1 MKRQPGYIC
10 CVENATLYCTF
21 SGKEMVSENEIRETS
36 QKMKTS
42 NKGRSEDIQK
52 ICMYYHTNPFEVLFL
67 PSLAQ
72 SHDTLGEDI
81 F

>member
-52 ICMYYHTNPFEVLFL
+52 IYITIPTHSRFYFCRPWLRAMTR
-67 PSLAQ
+67 
-72 SHDTLGEDI
+72 
-81 F
+81 